1 VVTVQRAI
9 EMLGIPTVLVTVEPE
24 ESAQARP
31 PRALCP
37 RGFVAGHSLGRP
49 NDESLQKWIMM
60 DTLELLLADPK
71 PGEVIIRDY
80 TSKLSPGATP
90 SKGG

>member
-1 VVTVQRAI
+1 MVTVQRAI
-9 EMLGIPTVLVTVEPE
+9 EMLGIPTVLITVEPE

-49 NDESLQKWIMM
+49 QDEALQKWIVM
-60 DTLELLLADPK
+60 DALGLLLAPAQ
-71 PGEVIIRDY
+71 PGEVITRDY
-80 TSKLSPGATP
+80 T
-90 SKGG
+90 

>member
-9 EMLGIPTVLVTVEPE
+9 EMLGVPTVLITVEPE

-37 RGFVAGHSLGRP
+37 RGFIAGHSLGRP
-49 NDESLQKWIMM
+49 EDEALQKWIVM
-60 DTLELLLADPK
+60 DALGLLRETPR
-71 PGEVIIRDY
+71 PGEVVHRDY
-80 TSKLSPGATP
+80 T
-90 SKGG
+90 